1 MEILGLNFPLIN
13 MKMKIISLIIV
24 IFFIRYSVEAQTITT
39 YAGSGTSG
47 FSGDGGVALLAKL
60 YDPWAVAVDVGGN
73 VYISDGGNNRLRKV
87 NTSGIITTI
96 AGTGVMGFSGDGGQ
110 ATLAKLSGP
119 VGVAVDAS
127 GNIYIAE
134 PFNNRIR
141 KINSSG
147 VITTI
152 AGNGNLGYSGDGGL
166 ATLAELNYPTGVA
179 VDAAGNIYIGDQ
191 GNNCIRKVNTGGII
205 TTIAGSGPGGYSGDG
220 GPATLA
226 LLSTPAGVA
235 VDAAGNVF
243 VGDLGNQR
251 IRKINTG
258 GIISTIAG
266 TGVQGF
272 SGDGAAATLAQLN
285 QPAGV
290 SVDSSGNVYIAD
302 FTNSRI
308 RKIDTGGIISTIA
321 GTGVQGNAGD
331 GGAATLAQLNQPYGV
346 AVDVTGNIFIAD
358 YFNQRIRKI
367 NAPTGVNDLSIE
379 NDIFI
384 YPNPNNGTFQ
394 LQIENEIKNGEIV
407 FINSVGQKVYDQAV
421 SEGVNK
427 ITTNKLSK
435 GLYNYILLSDKQKI
449 KVGKIVID

>member
-1 MEILGLNFPLIN
+1 
-13 MKMKIISLIIV
+13 MKPKIILYIIAV
-24 IFFIRYSVEAQTITT
+24 LFFDFSIHAQNIST
-39 YAGSGTSG
+39 YAGNGISGY
-47 FSGDGGVALLAKL
+47 SGDGGLATLAKL
-60 YDPWAVAVDVGGN
+60 FDPWAIAVDLGGN

-96 AGTGVMGFSGDGGQ
+96 AGTGVLGYSGDGGP
-110 ATLAKLSGP
+110 ATLAKLNGP

-166 ATLAELNYPTGVA
+166 ATLAEMNFPTGVA

-243 VGDLGNQR
+243 IGDLGNQR
-251 IRKINTG
+251 IRKIDTG

-308 RKIDTGGIISTIA
+308 RKINSSGIISTIA
-321 GTGVQGNAGD
+321 GTGVQGYAGD

-379 NDIFI
+379 NDVFI

>member
-1 MEILGLNFPLIN
+1 
-13 MKMKIISLIIV
+13 MKPKIILYIIAV
-24 IFFIRYSVEAQTITT
+24 LFLGSCIHAQNIST
-39 YAGSGTSG
+39 YAGNGISGY
-47 FSGDGGVALLAKL
+47 SGDGGAATLAWL
-60 YDPWAVAVDVGGN
+60 SNPWAVAVDLGGN
-73 VYISDGGNNRLRKV
+73 VYISDGGTDRVRKV

-96 AGTGVMGFSGDGGQ
+96 AGTGVMGYSGDGGP

-119 VGVAVDAS
+119 VGVAVDAA
-127 GNIYIAE
+127 GNVYIAE
-134 PFNNRIR
+134 TWNRRIR

-179 VDAAGNIYIGDQ
+179 VDTAGNIYIGDQ

-243 VGDLGNQR
+243 IGDLGNQR
-251 IRKINTG
+251 IRKIDTG

-308 RKIDTGGIISTIA
+308 RKINSSGIISTIA
-321 GTGVQGNAGD
+321 GTGVQGYAGD

-407 FINSVGQKVYDQAV
+407 FINSVGQKVYYQAV

-449 KVGKIVID
+449 KIGKIVIE

>member
-1 MEILGLNFPLIN
+1 MKTKIGL
-13 MKMKIISLIIV
+13 LIIV
-24 IFFIRYSVEAQTITT
+24 IFLIRYSVEAQTITT

-119 VGVAVDAS
+119 VGVTVDAS

-243 VGDLGNQR
+243 IGDLGNQR

-290 SVDSSGNVYIAD
+290 TVDSSGNVYIAD

-308 RKIDTGGIISTIA
+308 RKINSSGIISTIA
-321 GTGVQGNAGD
+321 GAGVQGYAGD